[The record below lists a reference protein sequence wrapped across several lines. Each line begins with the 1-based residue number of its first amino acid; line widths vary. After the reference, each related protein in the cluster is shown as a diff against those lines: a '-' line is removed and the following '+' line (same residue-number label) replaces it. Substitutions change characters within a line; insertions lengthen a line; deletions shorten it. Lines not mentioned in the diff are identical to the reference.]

1 MGYIRKKQF
10 HPIVDEYGP
19 IVGGHRYKKYKPAN
33 SLTTLI
39 LKLASKNTAVYS
51 STHFLLDAIQDY
63 LKSSTTEAR
72 YIEELNKRHIRRSLE
87 YLKRKH
93 FIAFPGKGRFTITTN
108 GKARLAKLDLD
119 SIKIAKAEKWDGKW
133 RLLTFDIP
141 EEKSD
146 LRNYF
151 RKRLKE
157 IGFFHFQRSVFILPY
172 QCKNEIDTMCKEL
185 AIESNVHLITAER
198 FEGDDSLVKSF
209 GL

>member
-1 MGYIRKKQF
+1 MGYQRKKRF
-10 HPIVDEYGP
+10 GPIVDEYGP
-19 IVGGHRYKKYKPAN
+19 TVGGYKYKKYRPEPLAV
-33 SLTTLI
+33 TI
-39 LKLASKNTAVYS
+39 LKLAARKTAVNS
-51 STHFLLDAIQDY
+51 SAEFLLNAILDHIA
-63 LKSSTTEAR
+63 AR
-72 YIEELNKRHIRRSLE
+72 GGQRKHLEYVNKRRVQRSLE

-93 FIAFPGKGRFTITTN
+93 FIAFPGKGLFTVATQ
-108 GKARLAKLDLD
+108 GQARLAKVDLD
-119 SIKIAKAEKWDGKW
+119 RIKIAKAEKWDGKW

-141 EEKSD
+141 EEKTN
-146 LRNYF
+146 LRDYF